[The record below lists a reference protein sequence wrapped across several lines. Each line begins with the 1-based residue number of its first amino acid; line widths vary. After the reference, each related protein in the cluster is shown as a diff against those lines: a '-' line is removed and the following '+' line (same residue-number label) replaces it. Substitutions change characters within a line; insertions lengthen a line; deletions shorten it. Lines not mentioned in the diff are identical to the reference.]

1 MRERNVVVTGAGSG
15 IGAATSR
22 AFAAEGARVALLDRD
37 GAAVRSIAAGLEADG
52 ATVLALECD
61 VSRRAECD
69 SAIRTVCD
77 AWGGVDVLVNNAG
90 ITQLGRV
97 LDTDVDVIR
106 RVLEVN
112 FFGAVHCTSAALPSL
127 LERRGRIVVMSSI
140 AGFAPLA
147 TRAAYAASKHALH
160 GFFESLRAEHR
171 AEHGAKELG
180 VTMVCPSFVRTAIGQ
195 RALGPDGKRADVSA
209 RTGIRGEIEPEQVA
223 NAIVEAV
230 RKGRD
235 RVLVP
240 RQALLAWWVSRL
252 APRAYERIMLR
263 RIAQPEASTRSP
275 AA

>member
-1 MRERNVVVTGAGSG
+1 VRERNVVVTGAASG

-22 AFAAEGARVALLDRD
+22 AFARTGARVALLDRD
-37 GAAVRSIAAGLEADG
+37 VVAVQSIAAEIEADG

-61 VSRRAECD
+61 VTRAAECD
-69 SAIRTVCD
+69 SAIRAVCD

-97 LDTDVDVIR
+97 LDTDIDVIR

-147 TRAAYAASKHALH
+147 TRAAYSASKHALH

-171 AEHGAKELG
+171 AEGLG
-180 VTMVCPSFVRTAIGQ
+180 VTLVCPSFVRTAIGAS
-195 RALGPDGKRADVSA
+195 ALGPNGELAGASA

-223 NAIVEAV
+223 NAIVAAV
-230 RKGRD
+230 HEDRD
-235 RVLVP
+235 LVLVP
-240 RQALLAWWVSRL
+240 RQARLAWWVSRI
-252 APRAYERIMLR
+252 APGAYERLMLR
-263 RIAQPEASTRSP
+263 QQAQPETGSSKP
-275 AA
+275 